1 MASINIAS
9 GFLCLTSIPRD
20 AGKKF
25 LEYLHRWT
33 SPSTSFD
40 YQCLAATIAIMVG
53 SDSGFRAIICR
64 ALDALR
70 GISLENVTWEEFKAG
85 IAQQQQ
91 PWPLRRNLS
100 KFGQEASSSGSR
112 AQELVDSSGSQG
124 SASHGLPHVSQREL
138 EEIDPDNLYQK
149 YVRDKEQRA
158 DLIDTSFTEQSET
171 VMRERQIRLQ
181 NLPSDDDL

>member
-1 MASINIAS
+1 MLPPPRLRLIKMPPLLSQLTRSDPHPSLCAGYAIMASINIAS

-70 GISLENVTWEEFKAG
+70 GMSIEEVAEEGKTVLYVG
-85 IAQQQQ
+85 YTGRLVQQEV
-91 PWPLRRNLS
+91 RRP
-100 KFGQEASSSGSR
+100 FAR
-112 AQELVDSSGSQG
+112 PVDGRQ
-124 SASHGLPHVSQREL
+124 
-138 EEIDPDNLYQK
+138 
-149 YVRDKEQRA
+149 VRPYA
-158 DLIDTSFTEQSET
+158 D
-171 VMRERQIRLQ
+171 V
-181 NLPSDDDL
+181 DLH

>member
-70 GISLENVTWEEFKAG
+70 GISLENVTWEEFKENT
-85 IAQQQQ
+85 
-91 PWPLRRNLS
+91 PNPKCFEKSRP
-100 KFGQEASSSGSR
+100 ASFK
-112 AQELVDSSGSQG
+112 QIDFFI
-124 SASHGLPHVSQREL
+124 SHSW
-138 EEIDPDNLYQK
+138 
-149 YVRDKEQRA
+149 
-158 DLIDTSFTEQSET
+158 
-171 VMRERQIRLQ
+171 
-181 NLPSDDDL
+181 SDDPVAKWDAVQAMRSEFKAKNGREPLVWFECVRLARTRACSLLSSPLLSSPLLSSPLLS